1 MRLKFIASLFLISL
15 LSLGNFAY
23 AYPVIN
29 NLTVQ
34 SQEIWL
40 GETETIFLNCTD
52 DNSSAISGVYA
63 DISTSTALF
72 PGNSFIPDVN
82 STYYL
87 TISTAESSNFNK
99 AGTFDV
105 ITYCENELG
114 ESVNSSISFT
124 VSNLSIE
131 ISSITSPIYIGD
143 MAEIS
148 IFVKKDG
155 NTITSNDVSLSIS
168 MNGEAISFASQP
180 YYDFEKGWILK
191 FETDTLASNTYTLSI
206 SADYSGAEASIDK
219 TVDVIQPL
227 DFSIIDVDKDWVF
240 SGDTITA
247 TLRAT
252 YKGAPITI
260 LEDYIS
266 VRLDS
271 TNVNV
276 FDISSSSASNAYD
289 LEFELPSLSAGRH
302 KIKVDFD
309 DSTHTAQDS
318 ENIIYVISAS
328 GVIFSDTGNHKVDIK
343 FDSGSLTKDVRTDI
357 SGKYSISFPP
367 DTYDIQVE
375 DNFAVLDIFDADI
388 EEFDDPVKYQSLPA
402 AHVSG
407 ISGEGVF
414 YYAIAS
420 ELDYHSAD
428 IKIKYDPA
436 KINDISSIKVYA
448 CNSWNTG
455 NMKCSSEWIIISS
468 VIDSLRKTATIDD
481 AMLDAAYIVGNRDSL
496 NLGTALEK
504 TSYNINEDIIM
515 TGLSQDSAKDIVPD
529 AILNASIE
537 ATSITSSSV
546 SDSKG
551 LFSFNI
557 QNPGVEGNYT
567 LLVELSKDPYISS
580 QKQIDFEIV
589 KSKDLSVVCP
599 DTVRLNPGESS
610 EVQFLVINTGEADL
624 SNISIS
630 LKNIPDSYYQ
640 MIYPETINILKESEE
655 IPVIVYFVI
664 PENATAGITSAS
676 FDISGAGFSKDY
688 GFVINILPLRN
699 ESIDT
704 VSVSSD
710 TSESISS
717 FDIFSSISMPTGQ
730 SLSIIAPGGVM
741 SLAVF
746 AFISISTALLFRR
759 RRLIN
764 TYNQGLRKLNR
775 QMIFDIRNHMFQT
788 IKTKQSMASRKEKK
802 SVKIQKRKKVLKN

>member
-143 MAEIS
+143 LAEIS

-309 DSTHTAQDS
+309 DSTYTAQDS

-357 SGKYSISFPP
+357 SGKY
-367 DTYDIQVE
+367 
-375 DNFAVLDIFDADI
+375 
-388 EEFDDPVKYQSLPA
+388 
-402 AHVSG
+402 
-407 ISGEGVF
+407 
-414 YYAIAS
+414 
-420 ELDYHSAD
+420 
-428 IKIKYDPA
+428 
-436 KINDISSIKVYA
+436 
-448 CNSWNTG
+448 
-455 NMKCSSEWIIISS
+455 
-468 VIDSLRKTATIDD
+468 
-481 AMLDAAYIVGNRDSL
+481 
-496 NLGTALEK
+496 
-504 TSYNINEDIIM
+504 
-515 TGLSQDSAKDIVPD
+515 
-529 AILNASIE
+529 
-537 ATSITSSSV
+537 
-546 SDSKG
+546 
-551 LFSFNI
+551 
-557 QNPGVEGNYT
+557 
-567 LLVELSKDPYISS
+567 
-580 QKQIDFEIV
+580 
-589 KSKDLSVVCP
+589 
-599 DTVRLNPGESS
+599 
-610 EVQFLVINTGEADL
+610 
-624 SNISIS
+624 
-630 LKNIPDSYYQ
+630 
-640 MIYPETINILKESEE
+640 
-655 IPVIVYFVI
+655 
-664 PENATAGITSAS
+664 
-676 FDISGAGFSKDY
+676 
-688 GFVINILPLRN
+688 
-699 ESIDT
+699 
-704 VSVSSD
+704 
-710 TSESISS
+710 
-717 FDIFSSISMPTGQ
+717 
-730 SLSIIAPGGVM
+730 
-741 SLAVF
+741 
-746 AFISISTALLFRR
+746 
-759 RRLIN
+759 
-764 TYNQGLRKLNR
+764 
-775 QMIFDIRNHMFQT
+775 
-788 IKTKQSMASRKEKK
+788 
-802 SVKIQKRKKVLKN
+802 